1 MGIKKDKAGRK
12 LKDGERQRPDGV
24 YEFRWTDKMG
34 KRHSVYSGSLKDLI
48 DKTGIGYHVANLE
61 DTKDALLK
69 FYDEFMEKGAVDLN
83 SNLNIE
89 EYSMETMAGKF
100 AKLLD
105 DLA

>member
-1 MGIKKDKAGRK
+1 
-12 LKDGERQRPDGV
+12 
-24 YEFRWTDKMG
+24 
-34 KRHSVYSGSLKDLI
+34 
-48 DKTGIGYHVANLE
+48 
-61 DTKDALLK
+61 
-69 FYDEFMEKGAVDLN
+69 MEKGAVELN